1 MSASPSESKRVRPR
15 RHLRWFVFA
24 LVLVVA
30 AAIVAFRF
38 LRPPVVAVTTPEYG
52 TAVRAVYATGIVE
65 PTVSIPIAPRA
76 GGRIVQLLAEEG
88 DRVTEGEVLAR
99 LEDADLRRTVEELQ
113 ARERYARQ
121 THNRV
126 RELVERGVA
135 AEVELDRALSDLQAA
150 EAATARAREQL
161 DYMTLRAPADGFIL
175 RRDGEVG
182 EYVAINQPVFFM
194 SADAP
199 LRIEAEVDEEDI
211 PLVEVGQPVL
221 VNADAFPERVFD
233 GQVAEIT
240 PKGDPVSRSYR
251 VRVGLPED
259 TPLKVGMTAD
269 TNIIV
274 EREENALLVPATAL
288 AGNSI
293 WLVRDGALHRQ
304 SVEVGIRGDEQVQIT
319 AGLET
324 GDQVAVLPAEG
335 FEAGQRVE
343 AVGDKT
349 LVDSM

>member
-1 MSASPSESKRVRPR
+1 MGSSPYKSNVARSR
-15 RHLRWFVFA
+15 RHLRWIVLA
-24 LVLVVA
+24 LVVIVA
-30 AAIVAFRF
+30 AAIATVRF
-38 LRPPVVAVTTPEYG
+38 LQPPVVAVTTPEYG

-88 DRVTEGEVLAR
+88 DRVSEGEVLAR

-121 THNRV
+121 TYNRV
-126 RELVERGVA
+126 RELVDRGVA
-135 AEVELDRALSDLQAA
+135 AAVELDRALSDLQAA

-161 DYMTLRAPADGFIL
+161 DYMTLRAPAEGFIL

-182 EYVAINQPVFFM
+182 EYVGINQPVFFM

-251 VRVGLPED
+251 VRVKLPEN

-274 EREENALLVPATAL
+274 EREENALLLPATAL
-288 AGNSI
+288 ADGSV
-293 WLVRDGALHRQ
+293 WLVRGGELHRQ
-304 SVEVGIRGDEQVQIT
+304 PVEVGIRGDEQVQILD
-319 AGLET
+319 GLET
-324 GDQVAVLPAEG
+324 GDQVAVLPTEE

-343 AVGDKT
+343 AVALT
-349 LVDSM
+349 DSK